1 MASGAPR
8 PRSVSLLR
16 VLLMAGLVA
25 LLQAGCQPQA
35 ETKKARKPQAKRHL
49 VELATVVEDTL
60 RMSTVYV
67 GTLRYA
73 RTARIFTQEEG
84 RLTRLSWYAGD
95 RVASG
100 EVLLELDNRLLRA
113 ELDKVLA
120 TARQAETNLQ
130 RFERLRKKGMVAE
143 EEYLRA
149 QTLLEIARA
158 ESRVLKTRL
167 GYTRVTAP
175 FDGIVAS
182 RLAETGDIVE
192 RHTHVLTLVDPSTL
206 VSDIAVSELVMP
218 HLRLGAEARVRI
230 DALGD
235 RVFSGKI
242 LRIHPQLDAR
252 TRQGRVEIELKPVP
266 DGATA
271 GQFARVTLDVDALRR
286 KVIPFAALRRDVD
299 GENVFRVDGDN
310 RAEQVSVRS
319 GHRLGDRV
327 EVVEGLAVG
336 EQVVMRGFL
345 GLKSG
350 TTVTPVPST
359 GQP

>member
-1 MASGAPR
+1 
-8 PRSVSLLR
+8 VLITVILL
-16 VLLMAGLVA
+16 A
-25 LLQAGCQPQA
+25 LLQVACQPQS
-35 ETKKARKPQAKRHL
+35 ETKLARKPKAKRHL
-49 VELATVVEDTL
+49 VELTTVEEDTL
-60 RMSTVYV
+60 RMSTVYA

-73 RTARIFTQEEG
+73 RTVRIFTQEEG
-84 RLTRLSWYAGD
+84 RLTHLPWYAGD
-95 RVASG
+95 RVESG
-100 EVLLELDNRLLRA
+100 EVLLELDDRLLRA
-113 ELDKVLA
+113 ELDKIVA

-149 QTLLEIARA
+149 QTVLEVARA
-158 ESRVLKTRL
+158 ERRVLETRL
-167 GYTRVTAP
+167 GYSRVTAP
-175 FDGIVAS
+175 FAGIVAA

-206 VSDIAVSELVMP
+206 MSDIAVSELVMP
-218 HLRLGAEARVRI
+218 HLRVGDAASVRI

-235 RVFSGKI
+235 REFSGRI

-271 GQFARVTLDVDALRR
+271 GQFARVTLTVDALRR
-286 KVIPFAALRRDVD
+286 KVIPFAALRRDID
-299 GENVFRVDGDN
+299 GEYVFRVGGDN
-310 RAEQVSVRS
+310 RAEQISVRS

-327 EVVEGLAVG
+327 EVVEGLDVG
-336 EQVVMRGFL
+336 ERVVMRGFL
-345 GLKSG
+345 GLKNG

-359 GQP
+359 

>member
-1 MASGAPR
+1 MASGGHRTRAVPL
-8 PRSVSLLR
+8 PGVLVTV
-16 VLLMAGLVA
+16 VLLAS
-25 LLQAGCQPQA
+25 LQSACQPQA
-35 ETKKARKPQAKRHL
+35 ETQQARKPKAKRHL
-49 VELATVVEDTL
+49 VELATVEEDTL
-60 RMSTVYV
+60 RMSTVYA

-73 RTARIFTQEEG
+73 RSVRIFTQEEG
-84 RLTRLSWYAGD
+84 RLTRLPWYAGD

-100 EVLLELDNRLLRA
+100 QVLLELDDGLLRA
-113 ELDKVLA
+113 ELDKIVA

-149 QTLLEIARA
+149 RTVLEVAQA
-158 ESRVLKTRL
+158 ERRVLETRL
-167 GYTRVTAP
+167 GYSRVTAP
-175 FDGIVAS
+175 FDGIVAA

-192 RHTHVLTLVDPSTL
+192 RHTHVLTLVDPTSL

-218 HLRLGAEARVRI
+218 HLQVGEVATVRI

-235 RVFSGKI
+235 REFSGRI

-266 DGATA
+266 GGATA
-271 GQFARVTLDVDALRR
+271 GQFARVSLAVDALRR

-299 GENVFRVDGDN
+299 GEYVFRVDGDN
-310 RAEQVSVRS
+310 RTEQISVRS

-327 EVVEGLAVG
+327 EVVEGLDVG

-350 TTVTPVPST
+350 ATVTPVSPT
-359 GQP
+359 RQL

>member
-1 MASGAPR
+1 ML
-8 PRSVSLLR
+8 VTLV
-16 VLLMAGLVA
+16 VLA
-25 LLQAGCQPQA
+25 LLQAACQPQA
-35 ETKKARKPQAKRHL
+35 ETKQARKPKAKRHL
-49 VELATVVEDTL
+49 VELATVEEDTL
-60 RMSTVYV
+60 RMSTVYA

-73 RTARIFTQEEG
+73 RTVRIFTQEEG
-84 RLTRLSWYAGD
+84 RLTSLPWYAGD
-95 RVASG
+95 RVEG
-100 EVLLELDNRLLRA
+100 GQVLLELDDRLLRA
-113 ELDKVLA
+113 ELDKIVA

-149 QTLLEIARA
+149 QTVLEVAKA
-158 ESRVLKTRL
+158 ERRVLETRL
-167 GYTRVTAP
+167 GYSRVTAP
-175 FDGIVAS
+175 FDGIVAA

-192 RHTHVLTLVDPSTL
+192 RHAHVLTLVDPTTL

-218 HLRLGAEARVRI
+218 HLQVGEVATVRI

-235 RVFSGKI
+235 REFGGRI

-266 DGATA
+266 GGATA
-271 GQFARVTLDVDALRR
+271 GQFARVRLAVDALRR
-286 KVIPFAALRRDVD
+286 KVIPFAALRRDAD
-299 GENVFRVDGDN
+299 GEYVFRVGSDN
-310 RAEQVSVRS
+310 HAEQVSVRS

-327 EVVEGLAVG
+327 EVVEGLDVG

-350 TTVTPVPST
+350 TTVTPVSAAR
-359 GQP
+359 QL